1 VIPNGIDLAQLPR
14 PVGDRRAGRQAVGL
28 PAERRLVAG
37 VGRLTAQKD
46 FVTFLE
52 AGRRILDAVPDVD
65 LLVIGDGEERAALE
79 ARARALRLE
88 GRVHFLGLRHD
99 VPALL
104 RGADV
109 LLMTS
114 VFEGFP
120 NAVLEAMAMGAVA
133 VATDV
138 GGCGEL
144 VLSGETGV
152 LIPPR
157 NAAAAATAVVRVL
170 EDQVLSTRLA
180 QAARARVERE
190 LTVQVLAARTEGFY
204 TELLAAARVE
214 RPAA

>member
-1 VIPNGIDLAQLPR
+1 
-14 PVGDRRAGRQAVGL
+14 
-28 PAERRLVAG
+28 
-37 VGRLTAQKD
+37 
-46 FVTFLE
+46 

-133 VATDV
+133 VATAV
-138 GGCGEL
+138 GGCGGL
-144 VLSGETGV
+144 VLAGERGV